1 MGILD
6 KLFGGKDEEFISD
19 DEKELREY
27 EENEYSGDTRV
38 ESSTY
43 AEFIAEDDFAAG
55 TDSVVVV
62 GTVTAGT
69 FRTGDK
75 VVIESSL
82 TGKLIFAEI
91 SGIEKFRKACTSV
104 SEGEH
109 AGFRLDGVTSK
120 QIKRNDMIKKRIEG
134 SEGEDK

>member
-1 MGILD
+1 MGLLD
-6 KLFGGKDEEFISD
+6 KLFGNKEEFISD

-27 EENEYSGDTRV
+27 EENEYSADTRV
-38 ESSTY
+38 EDNSY
-43 AEFIAEDDFAAG
+43 AEFIAEDDFQLG
-55 TDSVVVV
+55 TDTVVVV

-75 VVIESSL
+75 IVIESSL

-91 SGIEKFRKACTSV
+91 DGIEQFKKICTSV
-104 SEGEH
+104 SEGQC
-109 AGFRLDGVTSK
+109 AGFKIKGVSSK
-120 QIKRNDMIKKRIEG
+120 QIKRNDIIKKKIEG

>member
-6 KLFGGKDEEFISD
+6 KLFGSKEEFISD

-27 EENEYSGDTRV
+27 EENEYSADTRV
-38 ESSTY
+38 EDNSY
-43 AEFIAEDDFAAG
+43 AEFIAEDDFQLG
-55 TDSVVVV
+55 TDTVVVV

-75 VVIESSL
+75 IVIESSL

-91 SGIEKFRKACTSV
+91 DGIEQFKKICTSV
-104 SEGEH
+104 SEGQC
-109 AGFRLDGVTSK
+109 AGFKIKGVSSK
-120 QIKRNDMIKKRIEG
+120 QIKRNDIIKKRIEG

>member
-6 KLFGGKDEEFISD
+6 KIFGKDEEFISD
-19 DEKELREY
+19 DERELREY

-43 AEFIAEDDFAAG
+43 AEFIAEDDFPTG

-82 TGKLIFAEI
+82 TGKLIFAKI
-91 SGIEKFRKACTSV
+91 AGIEKFRKTCTSI

-109 AGFRLDGVTSK
+109 AGILFSGVTSK
-120 QIKRNDMIKKRIEG
+120 QIKRNDIIKKMIEG

>member
-6 KLFGGKDEEFISD
+6 KLFGNKEEFISD

-27 EENEYSGDTRV
+27 EENEYSADTRV
-38 ESSTY
+38 EDNSY
-43 AEFIAEDDFAAG
+43 AEFIAEDDFQIG
-55 TDSVVVV
+55 TDTVVVV

-75 VVIESSL
+75 IVIESSL

-91 SGIEKFRKACTSV
+91 DGIEQFKKICTSV
-104 SEGEH
+104 SEGQC
-109 AGFRLDGVTSK
+109 AGFKIKGVSSK
-120 QIKRNDMIKKRIEG
+120 QIKRNDIIKKRIEG

>member
-6 KLFGGKDEEFISD
+6 KLFGNKEEFISD

-27 EENEYSGDTRV
+27 EENEYSADTRV
-38 ESSTY
+38 EDNSY
-43 AEFIAEDDFAAG
+43 AEFIAEDDFQLG
-55 TDSVVVV
+55 TDTVVVV

-75 VVIESSL
+75 IVIESSL

-91 SGIEKFRKACTSV
+91 DGIEQFKKICTSV
-104 SEGEH
+104 SEGQC
-109 AGFRLDGVTSK
+109 AGFKIKGVSSK
-120 QIKRNDMIKKRIEG
+120 QIKRNDIIKKRIEG